1 MSKDT
6 SGIWSITVPPV
17 KPDIYPYSFKVD
29 SVELADPN
37 NTNIFANE
45 RFKRSIIDIPGEHP

>member
-17 KPDIYPYSFKVD
+17 TPY
-29 SVELADPN
+29 
-37 NTNIFANE
+37 I
-45 RFKRSIIDIPGEHP
+45 SIQLLGG